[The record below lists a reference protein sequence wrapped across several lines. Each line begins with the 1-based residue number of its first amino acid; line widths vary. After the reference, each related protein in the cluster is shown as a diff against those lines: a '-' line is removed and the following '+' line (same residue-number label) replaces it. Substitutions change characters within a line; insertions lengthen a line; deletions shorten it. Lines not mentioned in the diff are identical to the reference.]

1 MNIKKI
7 KELIELM
14 NENGLTEVEVENEG
28 TKVRLSKNTQGM
40 YEQVMSAAPVRQGQ
54 VQGVDASQTVA
65 APKQTSAQEVKSPMV
80 GTFYRSSS
88 PDADSYVEVGSIIQK
103 GDVLCIVEAMKLMNE
118 VKAEFGGKIVEI
130 LVENA
135 EAVEYGQPIFLVEPV

>member
-14 NENGLTEVEVENEG
+14 NENELSEIEIEQEGMKIKLTKKAHGVIDQTIIPLAEGKEVTLSEQRDEA
-28 TKVRLSKNTQGM
+28 TKAGGKN
-40 YEQVMSAAPVRQGQ
+40 V
-54 VQGVDASQTVA
+54 
-65 APKQTSAQEVKSPMV
+65 KEVKAPMV
-80 GTFYRSSS
+80 GTFYRAPS
-88 PDADSYVEVGSIIQK
+88 PDVDSYVEVGDIVKK

-130 LVENA
+130 SVENA
-135 EAVEYGQPIFLVEPV
+135 EPVEYGQTIFLIEPA